1 MSDVIEA
8 VYFEIDLIYSN
19 CYVLNLMYEVA
30 WLDFKIFSLVLNV
43 RVTIRSGSRFIK
55 NVRIFKEWSKM
66 TFHTGN

>member
-19 CYVLNLMYEVA
+19 CYVLNLMA

-43 RVTIRSGSRFIK
+43 RVPIRSGSRFIK
-55 NVRIFKEWSKM
+55 NVRMFKEALLQIRPK
-66 TFHTGN
+66 

>member
-19 CYVLNLMYEVA
+19 CYVLNLMA

-43 RVTIRSGSRFIK
+43 RVPIRSGSRFIK
-55 NVRIFKEWSKM
+55 NRKLKFSS
-66 TFHTGN
+66 